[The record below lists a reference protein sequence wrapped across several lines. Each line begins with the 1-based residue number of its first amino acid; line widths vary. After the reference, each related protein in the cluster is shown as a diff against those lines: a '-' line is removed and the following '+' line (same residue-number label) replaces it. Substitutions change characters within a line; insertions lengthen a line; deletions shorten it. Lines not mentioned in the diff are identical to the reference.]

1 MKIPI
6 FAFVIASVFAM
17 LGRLN
22 GEKKHPSAYFVLFL
36 LILGSMYFAVAY
48 CDEPYRQEQ
57 FVFGDYYDE
66 KEVHYEPREFKF
78 VPDGTPP
85 KKVGDFDGK

>member
-6 FAFVIASVFAM
+6 FASVIAIVFA
-17 LGRLN
+17 LLERLN

-48 CDEPYRQEQ
+48 CDEPEREEQ

-66 KEVHYEPREFKF
+66 KEIHYEPREFKF

-85 KKVGDFDGK
+85 KKVGDFDGN